1 MASTIRGFARAGAA
15 ALIAVASLS
24 PAFAAGP
31 QPVPR
36 NQAPP
41 LHADPGPCAQYGAG
55 FVKVAGSDT
64 CIKAGA
70 SVQSDAYIQ
79 NNSTESSSQGY
90 GRAISP
96 ALRSQ

>member
-1 MASTIRGFARAGAA
+1 MASIRNGFVGAGAVAVIA
-15 ALIAVASLS
+15 AMALS

-41 LHADPGPCAQYGAG
+41 LRPAPGPCDSYGAG
-55 FVKVAGSDT
+55 YVRIEGSDT
-64 CIKAGA
+64 CIKTGA
-70 SVQSDAYIQ
+70 SVTTDAYGA
-79 NNSTESSSQGY
+79 SGTTKSGS
-90 GRAISP
+90 AIAP